1 MSQPAPASAMFSPAS
16 ATSPPRPS
24 SATAQATGARGFQ
37 QQLQSVQGK
46 AASAAK
52 ALAGSDQ
59 SETAQGQGK
68 ATSGTLLEGLVAQV
82 LSGNALLNI
91 PSQSEGMQE
100 ASGEGDGEAS
110 VLAALAALQA
120 ELGLEQG
127 AGDAQQELV
136 ALLQQL
142 QGGPEKGDLAS
153 WMQGSQAPS
162 KGMQA
167 VQELLQ
173 HVISGQQS
181 GSKSMSPEAAA
192 ELAARLRSSE
202 FGQALLQAA
211 AANGEHAAQGKSRA
225 ALQAAAANGEHAAQL
240 NSRAGSGETAGAL
253 FQAGEGKQGEP
264 QSAASGSTEAAI
276 LRALQNAASRAEM
289 NQEMQQKAAKQAPW
303 QQLAPFAIATG
314 QSGIGQSGQSD
325 FSLAG
330 LIQQGAVNAGEQEQ
344 AAQQVRQALLQM
356 SQESQQTPNARQGH
370 GGEIQSRFGSQSGQN
385 NTSGNSDGSAN
396 TGFGQYS
403 AQTNSVG
410 QSGGQGRAYQSAT
423 PFETQVMEQVRM
435 RFQAGAR
442 QGQSEMV
449 VRMHPPE
456 LGEVRLNL
464 TSDDGILRAQLH
476 AQSQQ
481 VHDILER
488 HAPQL
493 RQALAD
499 QGIDLDD
506 LLVSSDSAEGQGQAS
521 EWQNAENGSSGQPG
535 HAAESNGE
543 AENNEQTDQDKSPLT
558 GNAPGAL
565 SLRV

>member
-1 MSQPAPASAMFSPAS
+1 MSQPAPATALFSPAS
-16 ATSPPRPS
+16 ATTPPTPS
-24 SATAQATGARGFQ
+24 SATARATGAPGFQ
-37 QQLQSVQGK
+37 QQLQSVEGK
-46 AASAAK
+46 ASGAAK
-52 ALAGSDQ
+52 TLTGNGQGGA
-59 SETAQGQGK
+59 AQGQEK
-68 ATSGTLLEGLVAQV
+68 PSSGTLLEGLVAQV

-91 PSQSEGMQE
+91 PTQGQN
-100 ASGEGDGEAS
+100 APNGNGEGDGEAT
-110 VLAALAALQA
+110 VLAALATLQA

-127 AGDAQQELV
+127 AGDAHQELV

-142 QGGPEKGDLAS
+142 QNGPKGDLES
-153 WMQGSQAPS
+153 LMQGTTTAPS

-173 HVISGQQS
+173 QMVSGQQS
-181 GSKSMSPEAAA
+181 GTNAQATALSPEAAA

-202 FGQALLQAA
+202 FGQAVLQAA
-211 AANGEHAAQGKSRA
+211 ATNGEHAAQGT
-225 ALQAAAANGEHAAQL
+225 
-240 NSRAGSGETAGAL
+240 SRAGAGEPAEAL
-253 FQAGEGKQGEP
+253 FQTGGKGQGQA
-264 QSAASGSTEAAI
+264 QSASTDSA
-276 LRALQNAASRAEM
+276 LFRALQNAVSRAEMSQEMQQSAASRAEM
-289 NQEMQQKAAKQAPW
+289 QQNAAKLAPW
-303 QQLAPFAIATG
+303 QQLAPFASVTAT
-314 QSGIGQSGQSD
+314 GQSGQSD

-330 LIQQGAVNAGEQEQ
+330 LIQQGAASAGEQEQ
-344 AAQQVRQALLQM
+344 VAQQVRQALVQM
-356 SQESQQTPNARQGH
+356 SQESQQTSTARQGL
-370 GGEIQSRFGSQSGQN
+370 GAEIQTRFGSQSGQN
-385 NTSGNSDGSAN
+385 NSSTHGDGSAN

-403 AQTNSVG
+403 TQTSSVG
-410 QSGGQGRAYQSAT
+410 QFGGQARAYQSAT

-464 TSDDGILRAQLH
+464 TSDDGTLRAQLH

-481 VHDILER
+481 VFDILER

-506 LLVSSDSAEGQGQAS
+506 LLVSSDGADGEGQPSQ
-521 EWQNAENGSSGQPG
+521 WQSAENGTSADHGQSAEANGDG
-535 HAAESNGE
+535 HYNA
-543 AENNEQTDQDKSPLT
+543 QTDQDRGPLS
-558 GNAPGAL
+558 GNIPGAL